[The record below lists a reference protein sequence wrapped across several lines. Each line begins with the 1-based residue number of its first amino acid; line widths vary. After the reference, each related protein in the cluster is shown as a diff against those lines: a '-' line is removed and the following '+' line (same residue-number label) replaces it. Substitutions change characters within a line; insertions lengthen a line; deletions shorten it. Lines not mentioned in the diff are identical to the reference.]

1 MVFAGNKTFVQCAE
15 EQRRYGECASLFICV
30 TNSTTDYAYVASH
43 FTTSFFVVTTS
54 VDESLRQYLHN
65 TCNVIASSRL
75 ELLNYKYIDGSLIDA
90 TFIIGNKTFNND
102 PLAFVTRRDDTEWSN
117 IVNWVL
123 QALFFGEKQGITSD
137 ASKCQRTT
145 DSLSTRPSALNYLN
159 AVYCVGNY
167 AEIYNSSEL
176 EKPERTTINTINN
189 GTAMLYDIPYGNL
202 DSTNP
207 NMFYEL
213 SDTFDAIKNRNV
225 LNCGLLVQDGYI
237 SEENITGSGGLFGMG
252 VSFCQILASSMLQ
265 GNLDAVNF
273 TTFQSVGSS
282 LLALN
287 GGKVDVHLGLTADMS
302 HNFGN
307 QSFAGVT
314 FSTPYYYGNET
325 GR

>member
-1 MVFAGNKTFVQCAE
+1 MCAE
-15 EQRRYGECASLFICV
+15 DQKRYGECSGLSICV
-30 TNSTTDYAYVASH
+30 SRSTTDYGYVISH
-43 FTTSFFVVTTS
+43 FTEAFFTATSGTY
-54 VDESLRQYLHN
+54 ESLQRIAN
-65 TCNVIASSRL
+65 GTCNVLAKGHLSLFSVKSDHGDLIGSS
-75 ELLNYKYIDGSLIDA
+75 
-90 TFIIGNKTFNND
+90 FVIGNKTFNND

-252 VSFCQILASSMLQ
+252 VSFCQLLASSMLQ